1 MKKILAILI
10 FVFGLNVIAF
20 AQTKA
25 SDNSTEE
32 IIRNLEMMS
41 SQAVL
46 SQDIDII
53 NRLLSEDI
61 MVNNPWNFVSTG
73 KSGVLEGVK
82 SGVIHYSSFEVDI
95 ESMMILGDIV
105 ITMGRETV
113 LPVGKAPGAGK
124 IINRR
129 YTHIWKLDS
138 GEWRLYARH
147 ANIICED

>member
-1 MKKILAILI
+1 MKKILAISV
-10 FVFGLNVIAF
+10 FVFGLNVIGF
-20 AQTKA
+20 AQSKA

-32 IIRNLEMMS
+32 IIRNLEMMN

-46 SQDIDII
+46 SQDIDILD
-53 NRLLSEDI
+53 RLWTEDF
-61 MVNNPWNFVSTG
+61 MVNNPRNFVLKG
-73 KSGVLEGVK
+73 KSRVLEAVK

-95 ESMMILGDIV
+95 ETIMLLRDFAIV
-105 ITMGRETV
+105 MGQETV
-113 LPVGKAPGAGK
+113 TPIGNAPNAGR

-138 GEWRLYARH
+138 GDWRLQARH

>member
-1 MKKILAILI
+1 MKRILTILL
-10 FVFGLNVIAF
+10 FVFGMNVIAF
-20 AQTKA
+20 AQSKA

-32 IIRNLEMMS
+32 IIRNLDMRS

-46 SQDIDII
+46 TQDIDIL
-53 NRLLSEDI
+53 NRLLSDDI
-61 MVNNPWNFVSTG
+61 MVNNPWNFVSNG

-95 ESMMILGDIV
+95 ESVMNLGDIV
-105 ITMGRETV
+105 ITMGKETV
-113 LPVGKAPGAGK
+113 LPVGNAPGAGK

-129 YTHIWKLDS
+129 YTHIWKLES

>member
-1 MKKILAILI
+1 MKKILAISL

-20 AQTKA
+20 AQSKA

-46 SQDIDII
+46 SQDIDIL

-61 MVNNPWNFVSTG
+61 MVNNPLNFVSNG
-73 KSGVLEGVK
+73 KSGVLEAVK
-82 SGVIHYSSFEVDI
+82 SGVIHYSSFEVNI
-95 ESMMILGDIV
+95 ESMMILGDIA
-105 ITMGRETV
+105 ITMGKETV
-113 LPVGKAPGAGK
+113 LPAGNAHGAGR

-138 GEWRLYARH
+138 GEWRLHARH
-147 ANIICED
+147 ANIICEN